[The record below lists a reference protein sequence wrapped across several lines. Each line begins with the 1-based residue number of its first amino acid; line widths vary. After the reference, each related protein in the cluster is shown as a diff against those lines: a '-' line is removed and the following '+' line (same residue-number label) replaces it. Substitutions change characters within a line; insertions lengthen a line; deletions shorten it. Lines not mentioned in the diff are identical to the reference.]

1 MQNYQY
7 IPQIWV
13 VQAAFMF
20 PPAEQQW
27 SGWQDSAYTESG
39 TEMSSYIDCPEGK
52 PTITTTEC
60 YHRTLRFTV
69 HELVH
74 IHVDVMPAWNLTL
87 VAAPKDPQELEQGVW
102 GLCITKSSRDLKK
115 KKNLLAEFWQLLL
128 KPDER
133 SKKCHHAERHPCSLH
148 DRWVTPHEASNCWK
162 SMYCNLIPLICML
175 IIPNTHTI
183 LCCWLIKAILA
194 LQFSLIAARCSLW
207 ARSWF
212 GWGVINTPWKQLNS
226 Y

>member
-1 MQNYQY
+1 M
-7 IPQIWV
+7 IWV
-13 VQAAFMF
+13 TRFSLYWKWNWNELLHWLSRGETHYHHHWMLPQDAQIYCTWTGSYPCGCDASMKPDTRGCTQR
-20 PPAEQQW
+20 PPR
-27 SGWQDSAYTESG
+27 TG
-39 TEMSSYIDCPEGK
+39 TRGM
-52 PTITTTEC
+52 
-60 YHRTLRFTV
+60 RTLHNKKQQRF
-69 HELVH
+69 
-74 IHVDVMPAWNLTL
+74 
-87 VAAPKDPQELEQGVW
+87 
-102 GLCITKSSRDLKK
+102 KK

-183 LCCWLIKAILA
+183 LCCWLITAILA

>member
-1 MQNYQY
+1 
-7 IPQIWV
+7 
-13 VQAAFMF
+13 
-20 PPAEQQW
+20 
-27 SGWQDSAYTESG
+27 
-39 TEMSSYIDCPEGK
+39 MSSYIDCPEGK

-87 VAAPKDPQELEQGVW
+87 VAALTDPRELEQGVW
-102 GLCITKSSRDLKK
+102 GLSITKKQQRLKK
-115 KKNLLAEFWQLLL
+115 TLLHAEFWQLLL

-133 SKKCHHAERHPCSLH
+133 SKTCHHAESHPCSLH

-183 LCCWLIKAILA
+183 LCWWLITAILA
-194 LQFSLIAARCSLW
+194 LQRQVFLDCCSVLTLSEVLVW
-207 ARSWF
+207 VR
-212 GWGVINTPWKQLNS
+212 GN
-226 Y
+226 